1 MGLWSLRSLL
11 SFIRMLPREIARE
24 AGRRTDS
31 GALVDEHLGELGG
44 GEIRDGNG
52 LGLALLN
59 KLLVDLLVVL
69 LLHVLEDLPG
79 DLRGGSKRK

>member
-24 AGRRTDS
+24 VKGRTDS

>member
-1 MGLWSLRSLL
+1 
-11 SFIRMLPREIARE
+11 MLPREIARE

-31 GALVDEHLGELGG
+31 GALVDEYLGELGG

-79 DLRGGSKRK
+79 NLRGSSKRK